1 MASPLTPVL
10 CRRGD
15 GCLAQRN
22 DATCQLYEP
31 TDQEKGR
38 GVARAQQSRAIR
50 FKEHLTGGGP
60 TIFKHFCQMGLE
72 GIVSKRTADY
82 RRRGSSRR
90 TRRARRC
97 AGSAWRMAL
106 VSAHPGLHNSAQM
119 ENTTTAST
127 ATLRTIIAI
136 ARHFDDGKPS
146 CHAPIFG
153 RQSSDSV
160 DLDHVRRPSHPAAA
174 PSAASGNLER
184 RMPLVTV
191 SGRLSPHGCT
201 A

>member
-50 FKEHLTGGGP
+50 FNEHLTGGGP
-60 TIFKHFCQMGLE
+60 TIFKHVCQMGLE

-119 ENTTTAST
+119 ENPTKAST

-136 ARHFDDGKPS
+136 APTSIMESRLAMRQF
-146 CHAPIFG
+146 F

-174 PSAASGNLER
+174 PSAASGNIER
-184 RMPLVTV
+184 RMPLGTV